1 MHWLALLPSPP
12 PATDGADGSDPT
24 EQTRQ
29 ALAWWAL
36 QFTPRVARL
45 EEAVVLEV
53 EASLRL
59 FGGRLALHERLRRE
73 SVTAGL
79 PLARIAWAP
88 NSLAALTLARAGVVE
103 GLGKPIQELLDP
115 LPFTHL
121 SALAAQRPMLARLGL
136 KRLGDVRRLPR
147 AALARRLGPEMLL
160 ALDRVY
166 GQVTEPAHDWA
177 TTPERFALK
186 RELRERIEHAPV
198 LLHAAEPLLVQA
210 CAWLAARHAGL
221 RRLTLRWAYDAMR
234 ARGIEGSGSLTIA
247 TAHTTRDLNHLRRL
261 LGEHLARATRG
272 AWEADIQAH
281 AGASCGANLGA
292 GEALGAPQQR
302 AGNNE
307 WPRKSPRPEGLT
319 PEGGRFGVAP
329 LARGGTPGGALRLA
343 SPPFRG
349 QRGPGC
355 LPPTL
360 LAAPVGE
367 IALHIDEALP
377 LTEASAELLPAARLH
392 DGEAMSQLLER
403 LAARLGPE
411 RVRRG
416 RIEDDHRPERAQ
428 AWGPWD
434 SDTTLASAPA
444 RPGSRPRPALP
455 EPSWLLAQP
464 QRLSTVHDQPQYQ
477 GPLQLLAGPQRIE
490 GGWWQLGPDGRSH
503 TQAQRDYFI
512 AQSERAGLL
521 WVFSERL
528 SLSEQG
534 WFLHG
539 FFA

>member
-261 LGEHLARATRG
+261 LGEHLARA
-272 AWEADIQAH
+272 A
-281 AGASCGANLGA
+281 
-292 GEALGAPQQR
+292 
-302 AGNNE
+302 
-307 WPRKSPRPEGLT
+307 
-319 PEGGRFGVAP
+319 
-329 LARGGTPGGALRLA
+329 
-343 SPPFRG
+343 
-349 QRGPGC
+349 
-355 LPPTL
+355 

-428 AWGPWD
+428 AWSAW
-434 SDTTLASAPA
+434 SSEATLASAPT